1 MKNGKSRKIRRG
13 RMIAKVLNLDE
24 KHFYAEDD
32 ESIRYETLWGT
43 KTALG
48 LYETVK
54 RILEDESI

>member
-1 MKNGKSRKIRRG
+1 
-13 RMIAKVLNLDE
+13 MIAKVLNLDE

-32 ESIRYETLWGT
+32 ESIRYETVWGT